1 MTLIEGSGWK
11 AHFDEERNLYTART
25 SVPGAI
31 KLFEINEEVFES
43 LKSDEMSDDDKYCLI
58 HDKGRKLYM
67 DIDDRCGPP
76 YTIVLDDDYKT
87 LCPWAELPE
96 SNTVWPEALT
106 DAVVELF
113 ASEANNREQRREKR
127 AKREQEKDKE

>member
-1 MTLIEGSGWK
+1 MTLIQGSGWK

-31 KLFEINEEVFES
+31 KLFEINEEVFKS
-43 LKSDEMSDDDKYCLI
+43 LQSDELSDDDKYCLI

-76 YTIVLDDDYKT
+76 YTIVLDDDYRT

-96 SNTVWPEALT
+96 SSTVWPEALT

>member
-1 MTLIEGSGWK
+1 MTLIQGSGWK

-43 LKSDEMSDDDKYCLI
+43 LKSDEMSDDGKYCLI

>member
-1 MTLIEGSGWK
+1 MTLIQGSGWK

-31 KLFEINEEVFES
+31 KLFEINEEVFKS
-43 LKSDEMSDDDKYCLI
+43 LQSDELSDDDKYCLI

-76 YTIVLDDDYKT
+76 YTIVLDDDYRT

-96 SNTVWPEALT
+96 GNTVWPEALT

>member
-31 KLFEINEEVFES
+31 KLFEINEEVFKS
-43 LKSDEMSDDDKYCLI
+43 LQSDEMSDDDKYCLI

-106 DAVVELF
+106 DAAVELF

>member
-1 MTLIEGSGWK
+1 MFK
-11 AHFDEERNLYTART
+11 
-25 SVPGAI
+25 
-31 KLFEINEEVFES
+31 S
-43 LKSDEMSDDDKYCLI
+43 LQSDEMSDDDKYCLI

>member
-1 MTLIEGSGWK
+1 MTLIQGSGWK

-31 KLFEINEEVFES
+31 KLFEINEEVFKS
-43 LKSDEMSDDDKYCLI
+43 LQSDEMSDDDKYCLI

-76 YTIVLDDDYKT
+76 YTVVLDDDYRT

-96 SNTVWPEALT
+96 SSTVWPEALT

>member
-1 MTLIEGSGWK
+1 MTLIQGSGWK

-43 LKSDEMSDDDKYCLI
+43 LKSDELSDDDKYCLI

>member
-1 MTLIEGSGWK
+1 MTLIQGSGWK

-31 KLFEINEEVFES
+31 KLFEINEEVFKS
-43 LKSDEMSDDDKYCLI
+43 LQSDEMSDDDKYCLI

-76 YTIVLDDDYKT
+76 YTIVLDDDYRT